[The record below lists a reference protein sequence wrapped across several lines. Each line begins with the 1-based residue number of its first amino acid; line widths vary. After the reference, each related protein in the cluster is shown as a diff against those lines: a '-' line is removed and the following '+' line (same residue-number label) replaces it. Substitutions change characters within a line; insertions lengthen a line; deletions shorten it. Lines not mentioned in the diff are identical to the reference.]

1 MERELLGKTALVT
14 GGSRGIGRAIARRLA
29 AEGWSVGIDYLQARD
44 QALALEEELRPY
56 VRDLFERVGRGELE
70 GRDNEIT
77 GMQKVTRGL
86 YYRDVE

>member
-1 MERELLGKTALVT
+1 MQNLPRGGAYYVCDTTGELLYYN
-14 GGSRGIGRAIARRLA
+14 IPF
-29 AEGWSVGIDYLQARD
+29 E
-44 QALALEEELRPY
+44 ALEEELRPY